1 MKKLLIILSLTI
13 LLLSCVHANDSTI
26 EINNVTF
33 KLPEKY
39 QGGEINNNKYT
50 LDNIFTIRCIDDNIA
65 KAIGLWASEK
75 ESQNDLNIA
84 NHPVRHF
91 VQYNPYVNGNHSH
104 AYFAS
109 GESIYEISWIGSEIN
124 KDVKKLIE
132 NTPKSKINKNTFYK
146 TLNESVQTY
155 KQERIDKLNQD
166 AEHNSIESEYQS
178 SNQNSHKEDTR
189 LKEILLTHYY

>member
-50 LDNIFTIRCIDDNIA
+50 LDNIFTIRCLDDNIA

-104 AYFAS
+104 GYFAS
-109 GESIYEISWIGSEIN
+109 GESIYEISWVGSEIN

-146 TLNESVQTY
+146 ILNDSVQTY